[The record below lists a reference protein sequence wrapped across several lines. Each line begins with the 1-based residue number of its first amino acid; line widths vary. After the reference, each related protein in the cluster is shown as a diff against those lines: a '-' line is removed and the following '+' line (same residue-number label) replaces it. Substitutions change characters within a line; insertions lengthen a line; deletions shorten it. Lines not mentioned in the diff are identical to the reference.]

1 MTHDQISRIA
11 YRLWQERGCPAGSP
25 EVDWLRAEAEFEA
38 AELEAQELEAEERGA
53 VEIDTVEIESISGL
67 ERVAASESESLGE
80 VPILEAEVAL
90 RAAFEP
96 SAAKSR
102 KRRRLDS
109 RL

>member
-11 YRLWQERGCPAGSP
+11 YRLWQERGCPVGSP
-25 EVDWLRAEAEFEA
+25 EVDWLRAESQVEA
-38 AELEAQELEAEERGA
+38 GERGEAEERGA
-53 VEIDTVEIESISGL
+53 VEIVSISGL

-90 RAAFEP
+90 RTDLGP
-96 SAAKSR
+96 SAVKSLSHKR
-102 KRRRLDS
+102 SLKRRRLDS